1 MKKVVVLS
9 VLITLVSVA
18 AVLGVARYV
27 MQAPWKPRPE
37 GTPTPAP
44 SGAGWENLLEEK
56 NIPLWKNITDDSEIF
71 EIKDGELHIL
81 GRSMTTLRYAGYTG
95 RAFGNFDLHLEFR
108 LARRTNSGVFLR
120 VRENDPVRRGFEVQV
135 LDDHRRPPS
144 MTGTGSL
151 YDVACP
157 MFNMARPAGEWN
169 SYDISVQERRV
180 VVHVNG
186 WKVLDTDLARMTMPI
201 GKFPIAF
208 AELPLEGMI
217 ALQDHGGEAWFRNIW
232 IRPL

>member
-1 MKKVVVLS
+1 VDS
-9 VLITLVSVA
+9 VGLRYIIPKDEVPRIY
-18 AVLGVARYV
+18 AVLKKKKNGLFDNQTWNRRYKEY
-27 MQAPWKPRPE
+27 MDK
-37 GTPTPAP
+37 
-44 SGAGWENLLEEK
+44 LK
-56 NIPLWKNITDDSEIF
+56 
-71 EIKDGELHIL
+71 
-81 GRSMTTLRYAGYTG
+81 
-95 RAFGNFDLHLEFR
+95 
-108 LARRTNSGVFLR
+108 
-120 VRENDPVRRGFEVQV
+120 
-135 LDDHRRPPS
+135 
-144 MTGTGSL
+144 TGSL